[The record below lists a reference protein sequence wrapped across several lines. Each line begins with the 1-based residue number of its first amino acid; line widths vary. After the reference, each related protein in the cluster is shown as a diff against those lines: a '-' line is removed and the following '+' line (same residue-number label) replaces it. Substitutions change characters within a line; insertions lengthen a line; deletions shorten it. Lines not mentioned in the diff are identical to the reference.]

1 MKFVMTFKDG
11 TTATTPDYLSFQDV
25 IYSLNLLNDN
35 KVIAFDDQ
43 NEKKLEDLLTVTI
56 SY

>member
-35 KVIAFDDQ
+35 KVIAF
-43 NEKKLEDLLTVTI
+43 I
-56 SY
+56 